1 MNPFKIFNKHE
12 LKKIERIEILEDRE
26 YTYEEFVMLENKILT
41 DIMSNSSKNG
51 DIDKAREEYISIIDK
66 FEKCRKKLL

>member
-26 YTYEEFVMLENKILT
+26 YTYEEFIMLENKILT

-66 FEKCRKKLL
+66 FEKCRKKIL